1 MAISNYPIWYEARCC
16 LPLICVIA
24 GDAGTA
30 VIAATGADPVTAA
43 TVAPAPPL
51 VTLFGVSESN

>member
-1 MAISNYPIWYEARCC
+1 MWHIARCY

-30 VIAATGADPVTAA
+30 VVAATGAEPVTAA
-43 TVAPAPPL
+43 TDAPAPPL